1 MKRDFQLDL
10 FELPKRGAR
19 GRRFESFYTDQFFC
33 FPKACDHCRRLFALG
48 PATPHCQLSWF
59 EPARFTVAPGANK
72 RQMHVQYQAVRT
84 STHRPSYF
92 ICPKIKIA
100 VLTSFTSGWTG
111 ATWRGGA
118 NGNRR
123 WQVLARSS
131 AKKWRCM
138 AMWKADFAITTSYA
152 STCVRW
158 KNSFRIMVTFFWS
171 RTVRHP
177 PGLKAL
183 QASRSLTIATLS
195 RLPHCPPLTLAI
207 SSPIS
212 TVFQTCRNVFSI

>member
-1 MKRDFQLDL
+1 MC
-10 FELPKRGAR
+10 GAAWSR
-19 GRRFESFYTDQFFC
+19 TCMGCKGSKVRILSHRPIFC
-33 FPKACDHCRRLFALG
+33 FSKACDHCRRLFALG
-48 PATPHCQLSWF
+48 PATPYCQLSRF
-59 EPARFTVAPGANK
+59 EPARFLATVAPSANK
-72 RQMHVQYQAVRT
+72 RQMHAQCQAVPT
-84 STHRPSYF
+84 SACCPSHS
-92 ICPKIKIA
+92 ICPKIKIT
-100 VLTSFTSGWTG
+100 VLISFTSGWTG

-118 NGNRR
+118 NGSRR
-123 WQVLARSS
+123 WQVSARSS

-138 AMWKADFAITTSYA
+138 AMWKADFATTTSYA